1 MSFLPPVVLEIR
13 AQAAQFYAE
22 TMKVTD
28 AVRAMADESGAAA
41 AGMSDKV
48 SADAEAMGNRVSAF
62 TEAMAARAAAEA
74 ESMASR
80 VVAES
85 EQMDSGASAATDDM
99 VRKVIAGFEAMS
111 TQAAAAMER
120 QAQVTVDAM
129 EATATKVSAAEE
141 KTAAAVEASTVKI
154 VEALAEQGAASDKA
168 AVQTSAAG
176 IKMQDTFVK
185 TAATAVSST
194 GTMAGALASAA
205 IKQSEAAS
213 GAELNLMGV
222 ANGLTKVA
230 IATGIVVAGVGL
242 DMAAHFQKS
251 TELLVTAGGESQSA
265 LEGIRSGILNI
276 SSATGT
282 SSEQL
287 SQGMYVMEKAGYRGA
302 AGLAAL
308 QASAEGAKAENVD
321 LGTMTQATTDILL
334 DYGYKMG
341 TTADATKSS
350 VSVVNQLVAA
360 SGAAKT
366 TMTDFAASMAAVVP
380 IASAA
385 HISFEQVG
393 GAIATMTQHGQT
405 AQQSSQNLANLIQ
418 ALIRPNNL
426 ASNAMQQM
434 GIDTVGLAQHLGDN
448 GLSGT
453 LKMVSDTILKHMGPD
468 GQVVM
473 DTMKNSASA
482 TADLRAEMAKMPP
495 ELAQLSQ
502 GLLDGSESQK
512 DYQKAAKDMGG
523 SAGALGDQFLSL
535 YKASNGVNDAMKNGQ
550 PSMMTY
556 QAALTKVLGN
566 VTAARAATMLLMNGS
581 DDLNRSI
588 ALVTDAADKGGDHIS
603 TWAETQKQLSTQ
615 LDMAKQRSE
624 NLAISIG
631 TKLIPVAN
639 GALQGFQDLLD
650 GFEKGNPVLE
660 GIAVLIGGVVTVA
673 VTNYTIKMVEAG
685 IATLDKMVEM
695 GAGAIAM
702 GAKFVA
708 GFMTSEVAVGEFATK
723 AELAGAKVRGL
734 GPTMGMLGIG
744 VAAAGL
750 AFQGLAAAQDAWGKN
765 NTAPKAQEI
774 TNAMADLATTAGAGK
789 IEVDNMFSNW
799 DSGPIKGAPS
809 DVHNIA
815 DAVNYMNDGWA
826 QAGDTMTKATGA
838 ITAIFGV
845 NLTSGMDQVK
855 DRMKG
860 IGDQLGSLV
869 NGGQIDTAATD
880 FNKLTLEFQKNGK
893 SAQDALDTLPGY
905 KQSLVDLAAKSNLV
919 LNPQQLLELAMGK
932 IPDVMKQAAGATQY
946 YSDAAGNVHIM
957 NDQMQKSFADLG
969 ISVDGQITDLGKL
982 YDAMVK
988 TGLANLSARDA
999 EFHFG
1004 DAVQQANA
1012 KAAALKD
1019 TLKGNLSSALD
1030 DTKSDFNKTTDAG
1043 QQAEAAFSS
1052 VAQAGLQSASVMAHD
1067 VTKSQSD
1074 VQDSLQKTYD
1084 SMKTTAE
1091 GFGLGTDAAEALTR
1105 KVLDIPPGVNIQSWM
1120 SDSAKRMAEQTKQ
1133 AADNID
1139 GRVITVQMVTVHTSI
1154 DKALHIAGDDKIPA
1168 DIAAPG
1174 AGIPGGFTGGAIAGI
1189 MGMYDGGVVPGSPP
1203 SNPSIDN
1210 LLATVNGKPLRIRS
1224 GEFLVNEPQT
1234 KQNMPWL
1241 KAMNAG
1247 LNMSDFLKSNTP
1259 QLAYA
1264 TDSSMAHSRP
1274 QVTNNDNSKTV
1285 HNSVVINSTADAN
1298 SLASAFVRMT
1308 ANQ

>member
-13 AQAAQFYAE
+13 AQAAQFFAE

-28 AVRAMADESGAAA
+28 AVRTMADESGAAA

-48 SADAEAMGNRVSAF
+48 SADTEAMGNRVSAF
-62 TEAMAARAAAEA
+62 AEAMATRAAAEA

-85 EQMDSGASAATDDM
+85 EQMDTGATAATDDM

-111 TQAAAAMER
+111 SQAAAAMER
-120 QAQVTVDAM
+120 QSQVTVEAM
-129 EATATKVSAAEE
+129 ETTASRVSAAEE

-154 VEALAEQGAASDKA
+154 VEALSEQGAASDKA
-168 AVQTSAAG
+168 AAQTTASG
-176 IKMQDTFVK
+176 LKMQETFVK

-194 GTMAGALASAA
+194 GTIAGALTSAA
-205 IKQSEAAS
+205 LKQSEAAS
-213 GAELNLMGV
+213 GAEMNLMGI
-222 ANGLTKVA
+222 ANGITKVA
-230 IATGIVVAGVGL
+230 AVTAVVVAGIGL

-265 LEGIRSGILNI
+265 LEGIRQGILNI
-276 SSATGT
+276 SSGTGT
-282 SSEQL
+282 SAEQL
-287 SQGMYVMEKAGYRGA
+287 SEGMYVMEKAGYRGA

-321 LGTMTQATTDILL
+321 LGIMTQATTDILL

-341 TTADATKSS
+341 TADDATKSS

-385 HISFEQVG
+385 HISFDQVG

-453 LKMVSDTILKHMGPD
+453 LKTVSEAILKHMGPD

-482 TADLRAEMAKMPP
+482 TADLRSEMAKMPP
-495 ELAQLSQ
+495 DLAKLSQ
-502 GLLDGSESQK
+502 SLLDGSESQK

-523 SAGALGDQFLSL
+523 SAGAVGDQFLSL
-535 YKASNGVNDAMKNGQ
+535 YKASQGVNDAMKNGQ

-588 ALVTDAADKGGDHIS
+588 ALVSDAADKGGNHIS

-639 GALQGFQDLLD
+639 GALTGFQDLLD
-650 GFEKGNPVLE
+650 GFEKGNPVLV
-660 GIAVLIGGVVTVA
+660 GIATLITGVVTVA
-673 VTNYTIKMVEAG
+673 VTNYTAKMVMAG
-685 IATLDKMVEM
+685 VATLDKMIEM

-723 AELAGAKVRGL
+723 AELAGAKVRGM
-734 GPTMGMLGIG
+734 GPALGMLGIG
-744 VAAAGL
+744 VTAAGL
-750 AFQGLAAAQDAWGKN
+750 AFQGLAAAQEAWGHN
-765 NTAPKAQEI
+765 NTAPKANEI
-774 TNAMADLATTAGAGK
+774 TDAMANLAKTADAGK
-789 IEVDNMFSNW
+789 AQVDNMFKDW

-815 DAVNYMNDGWA
+815 DAVNYLNDGWA

-838 ITAIFGV
+838 ITGLFGV

-860 IGDQLGSLV
+860 IGDQLGTLV

-932 IPDVMKQAAGATQY
+932 IPDVMKQAAGATKY
-946 YSDAAGNVHIM
+946 YSDAAGNVHVM
-957 NDQMQKSFADLG
+957 NEQMQKSFEDLG
-969 ISVDGQITDLGKL
+969 IDVNGQITDLGKL

-1004 DAVQQANA
+1004 DAISKASDQAQQ
-1012 KAAALKD
+1012 LKD
-1019 TLKGNLSSALD
+1019 KLGGDLSSALD
-1030 DTKSDFNKTTDAG
+1030 GATGDFNKTTAAG
-1043 QQAEAAFSS
+1043 QEAEGAFSS

-1067 VTKSQSD
+1067 VTKSQED
-1074 VQDSLQKTYD
+1074 VQKSLQGTYYG
-1084 SMKTTAE
+1084 MIATAE
-1091 GFGLGTDAAEALTR
+1091 KFGMNSTKAEELTR
-1105 KVLDIPPGVNIQSWM
+1105 SVLNIPPGVKIDSWM
-1120 SDSAKRMAEQTKQ
+1120 SDAAKKMAEDTKH

-1174 AGIPGGFTGGAIAGI
+1174 AGIPGGFTGGAVSGI
-1189 MGMYDGGVVPGSPP
+1189 MGMYDGGVIPGNPP
-1203 SNPSIDN
+1203 TDPHFDN
-1210 LLATVNGKPLRIRS
+1210 IRAMVNGKPLNVQS
-1224 GEFLVNEPQT
+1224 GEFLVNGQQT
-1234 KQNMPWL
+1234 KANLPWL
-1241 KAMNAG
+1241 KAINGG
-1247 LNMSDFLKSNTP
+1247 LNMSDFLRANTP

-1298 SLASAFVRMT
+1298 SLATAFSRMT